1 MPEIGKGYVTI
12 EPDKDHFDRSIR
24 GLDDDAGGRYSNIGK
39 GIGTAIAKGIAVS
52 LAAGAGLAVI
62 GKSLVD
68 SASDLN
74 ESLSKVNTVFGD
86 FGDEVEQFSRDAAK
100 NIGLSQNA
108 ALEATGTFGN
118 LFDQM
123 NIGKDVSFDMST
135 GLTTLA
141 ADLASFHNADITD
154 VIEAQTAAFRGEYD
168 SLQRFIPTI
177 NAAAVQQ
184 KALEMTGKRSTKEL
198 TEQDKVLA
206 THTLMLEGAGAAV
219 GDFARTSDGAA
230 NRQRILK
237 AQFENLRAELGQRLL
252 PVFQSVLGWLINDG
266 IPALR
271 EFGGWLEDNVVPVL
285 KDMGRVL
292 AETVFPALVDVGKFI
307 IDNQPI
313 LVGLI
318 AALAAV
324 FLIWAINAGIAA
336 AATLAATWPIL
347 AVMAA
352 IGLLV
357 AAIVYAY
364 TEWDWFRNAVD
375 AVARFLTET
384 LWPALQTIAKFILDE
399 VVPRVRDLIGI
410 WWEFHSAIFTIA
422 GEVIGAFQS
431 IWDFLTALPGNI
443 KSALSN
449 LADILLEPFE
459 AAWEFIRPIVEKM
472 QKAVETV
479 VDLKSQLP
487 GQGRDIQGGLD
498 SGEIDR
504 SDLPAWMRERAMGG
518 PVRANTSYLVG
529 ERGPELFTPGVS
541 GRITSN
547 ADLRDMAGAGG
558 SSYPLTINATKV
570 DGADVI
576 RHYSYLELLAGMH

>member
-12 EPDKDHFDRSIR
+12 EPDKDHFDRTIR

-39 GIGTAIAKGIAVS
+39 GIGTAIAKGIGFAI
-52 LAAGAGLAVI
+52 AGGAGLAVI
-62 GKSLVD
+62 GKSLID

-86 FGDEVEQFSRDAAK
+86 RGSDVQRFSKDAAK
-100 NIGLSQNA
+100 NLGLSETA
-108 ALEATGTFGN
+108 ALDATGTFGN

-123 NIGKDVSFDMST
+123 GLGEDVSYDMST

-141 ADLASFHNADITD
+141 ADLASFHNADISD
-154 VIEAQTAAFRGEYD
+154 VIDAQTAAFRGEYD
-168 SLQRFIPTI
+168 ALQRFVPTI
-177 NAAAVQQ
+177 NAAAVEQ
-184 KALEMTGKRSTKEL
+184 KALEQTGKKTTKEL
-198 TEQDKVLA
+198 TAQEKLLA
-206 THTLMLEGAGAAV
+206 ANALMMEGAGAAT

-230 NRQRILK
+230 NRQRILS
-237 AQFENLRAELGQRLL
+237 AQLANLRTELGQKLL
-252 PVFQSVLGWLINDG
+252 PIFQQFIGWVIDKG

-271 EFGGWLEDNVVPVL
+271 DFGGWLEDNVVPVL
-285 KDMGRVL
+285 KDLGTII

-324 FLIWAINAGIAA
+324 FMIWAINAGLAA

-357 AAIVYAY
+357 AAVVYAY

-384 LWPALQTIAKFILDE
+384 LWPALQSIAKFIFDE

-410 WWEFHSAIFTIA
+410 WWEFHAAIFRIVGEVVGKIGEIVTYIASLPETIKTKA
-422 GEVIGAFQS
+422 GE
-431 IWDFLTALPGNI
+431 IWEGLKNGLEAVVRWILEQIDKVMGPLDEALAKVNDVLG
-443 KSALSN
+443 LSN
-449 LADILLEPFE
+449 KTGLTSEGDVLKRYQAGEFE
-459 AAWEFIRPIVEKM
+459 
-472 QKAVETV
+472 
-479 VDLKSQLP
+479 
-487 GQGRDIQGGLD
+487 
-498 SGEIDR
+498 
-504 SDLPAWMRERAMGG
+504 ERAMGG
-518 PVRANTSYLVG
+518 PVRSGRSYLVG
-529 ERGPELFTPGVS
+529 ELGPELFTPGTS
-541 GRITSN
+541 GRITST
-547 ADLRDMAGAGG
+547 ADLRDMGAAGG